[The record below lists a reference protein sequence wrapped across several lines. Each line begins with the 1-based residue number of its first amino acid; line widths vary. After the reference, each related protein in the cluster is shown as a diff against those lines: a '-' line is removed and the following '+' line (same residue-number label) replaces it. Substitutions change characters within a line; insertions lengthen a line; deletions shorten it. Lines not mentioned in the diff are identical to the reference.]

1 MGTGSPSNKDVLNFV
16 PRIFLNFRSYIRVAI
31 DPVNAYELQKVIKGL
46 NCLSIDYPES
56 FTQALPYGG
65 FYIHGTGE
73 LYIDN
78 LMRTLRLKY
87 ATTKINISEPSV
99 SFNES
104 ILDSSKHKC
113 YASTDKKNCFIKLI
127 CEPIPHETADKMD
140 EDKISQEWNLKKTFA
155 FFLTSI
161 KWDS

>member
-56 FTQALPYGG
+56 FTQALPHGG

-87 ATTKINISEPSV
+87 
-99 SFNES
+99 
-104 ILDSSKHKC
+104 
-113 YASTDKKNCFIKLI
+113 CFIKLI
-127 CEPIPHETADKMD
+127 CEPIPHEIADKM
-140 EDKISQEWNLKKTFA
+140 EEGISQEWNPK
-155 FFLTSI
+155 
-161 KWDS
+161 